1 MFFPFEHGENGAILR
16 LELIRKL
23 NGDGNAFRT
32 SVSLPPPGAV
42 KMRLFG
48 EPRSWDGK
56 STVYTVPKLQSLH
69 DKMYVLNNYIVLFNT
84 LTYIADFMP
93 ENGIETW
100 KDFGQSLSHRGV

>member
-1 MFFPFEHGENGAILR
+1 MFFPLKMAKMLILR

-23 NGDGNAFRT
+23 NGDGNVFRT

-48 EPRSWDGK
+48 EPRTWDGK

-69 DKMYVLNNYIVLFNT
+69 DKMYVLNN
-84 LTYIADFMP
+84 
-93 ENGIETW
+93 
-100 KDFGQSLSHRGV
+100 